1 MNMELDELA
10 RSVNAL
16 RTVDVSPFQRRAR
29 ILQAIW
35 REEQGLGCGTHRGE
49 LLGSR
54 LVMPDAQ
61 QSLAN
66 YLTERTRDTVWA
78 EVNDPA
84 QSSGKLYGKPRI
96 FNDLLSSQPMCFNLF
111 AELRFDLALA
121 SSVVQEM
128 TGGRFTEVSAVK
140 FEYSPGR
147 RDPRFTEDNSAFDVF
162 LQCTTRS
169 RGAGFIGIEV
179 KYHENLRD
187 PASSHKSRYEQIAA
201 QMGCF
206 IPEAAPRLQK
216 APLQQIWRD
225 HLLVGSLQR
234 HTKDCDDALF
244 VVLHPQDNKHVHDAV
259 AGYRACLSDASSFDS
274 WTLEKFVGTMK
285 KHSDAG
291 WIDAFS
297 NRYLAFGKIDA
308 RLRGQA

>member
-1 MNMELDELA
+1 MGLDELA
-10 RSVNAL
+10 RSMNAL
-16 RTVDVSPFQRRAR
+16 RSVDVSPFQRRAR

-35 REEQGLGCGTHRGE
+35 REEKGLDCGTHRGE

-54 LVMPDAQ
+54 LVMPDAE

-66 YLTERTRDTVWA
+66 YLTERTRETVRA
-78 EVNDPA
+78 EVSDAA

-111 AELRFDLALA
+111 AELRFELTLA
-121 SSVVQEM
+121 SNVVREM
-128 TGGRFTEVSAVK
+128 TAGRFTEVSAIK

-147 RDPRFTEDNSAFDVF
+147 KDMRFTEDNSAFDVF

-169 RGAGFIGIEV
+169 HGTGFIGIEV

-187 PASSHKSRYEQIAA
+187 AASSHKKRYEQIAA

-206 IPEAAPRLQK
+206 IPEAATRLQK

-225 HLLVGSLQR
+225 HLLAGSLQQ
-234 HTKDCDDALF
+234 HTDCDDALF
-244 VVLHPQDNKHVHDAV
+244 VVLYPQDNKHVHDAV
-259 AGYRACLSDASSFDS
+259 AKYRTCLSNASSFDS
-274 WTLEKFVGTMK
+274 WTLESFVAAMK
-285 KHSDAG
+285 TYSNAP
-291 WIDAFS
+291 WICEFA
-297 NRYLAFGKIDA
+297 NRYLAFEKVDG
-308 RLRGQA
+308 RLRPSA